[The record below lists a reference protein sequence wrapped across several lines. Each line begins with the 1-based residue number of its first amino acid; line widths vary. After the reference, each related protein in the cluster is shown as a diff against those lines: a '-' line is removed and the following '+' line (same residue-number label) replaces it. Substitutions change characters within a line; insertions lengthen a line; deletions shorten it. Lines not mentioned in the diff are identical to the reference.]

1 MKTEN
6 KVLKIFE
13 RFFKISKKELS
24 LDLNQKNFSKWDSI
38 NHLSLVFILEEEF
51 KIKFDD
57 KDIFKLISIKKII
70 YLIENKYK
78 KNDKI

>member
-1 MKTEN
+1 MKIES

-13 RFFKISKKELS
+13 KFFKISKKELS
-24 LDLNQKNFSKWDSI
+24 LDLNQKNFPKWDSI
-38 NHLSLVFILEEEF
+38 NHLSLIFILEEEF

-70 YLIENKYK
+70 YLIENKYQ

>member
-1 MKTEN
+1 MKTES

-13 RFFKISKKELS
+13 KFFKISKKELS
-24 LDLNQKNFSKWDSI
+24 LDLNQKNLPKWDSI
-38 NHLSLVFILEEEF
+38 NHLSLIFILEEEF

-70 YLIENKYK
+70 YLIENKYQ

>member
-24 LDLNQKNFSKWDSI
+24 LDLNQKNFPKWDSI

-70 YLIENKYK
+70 YLIENKYQ